1 MHRLI
6 RQCRKLRPVSIGLF
20 VWLVFPLCCR
30 AATTDTHSTVHTGTS
45 VHTKQ
50 ALKKKPHHS
59 AVIIHKKQLHKNKQS
74 RPIVDK
80 HKKKLTKKKSLRSSE
95 VAHNRPMLKKEK
107 HHPFD
112 AVHNKQAL
120 HKKQHRTSG
129 SRHKKPLPEIT
140 LVQFHGTKRCTTK
153 TAIRQTGTAVWY
165 GPGFYRKKTASGDCL
180 DTVECTAAHRSL
192 PFNTIVR
199 VINLDNGDTVMVRIN
214 DRGPFRG
221 KHCID
226 LSPAAAKKIGLHKTH
241 TARVRIER
249 IIEETT

>member
-6 RQCRKLRPVSIGLF
+6 RQCLLLRPVSIGLF
-20 VWLVFPLCCR
+20 VWLVFPLYCR
-30 AATTDTHSTVHTGTS
+30 AATADTHSTVPVGKS

-50 ALKKKPHHS
+50 VLKKKPHHS
-59 AVIIHKKQLHKNKQS
+59 SVIIHKKQLQKNKQS

-80 HKKKLTKKKSLRSSE
+80 NKKKLTKKKQLRSSE
-95 VAHNRPMLKKEK
+95 VAHNRQILKKEK
-107 HHPFD
+107 HHPSD
-112 AVHNKQAL
+112 AVHKPHVP
-120 HKKQHRTSG
+120 HKKSHRTSG
-129 SRHKKPLPEIT
+129 SRHKKQLPEIT
-140 LVQFHGTKRCTTK
+140 LVQFNGTKRCTTK
-153 TAIRQTGTAVWY
+153 TVVRQTGTAVWY
-165 GPGFYRKKTASGDCL
+165 GPGFYRKRTASGDRL